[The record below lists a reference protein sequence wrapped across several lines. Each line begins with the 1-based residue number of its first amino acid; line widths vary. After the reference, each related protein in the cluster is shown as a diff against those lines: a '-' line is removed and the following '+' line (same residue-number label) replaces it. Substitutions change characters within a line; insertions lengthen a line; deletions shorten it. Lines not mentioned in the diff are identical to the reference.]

1 MATKS
6 NIITRPVTLEGW
18 LQALTGAMTCTHR
31 PNGTSYWHLSEAA
44 YWEPIR
50 DDLTAVC
57 MAAHREEFPN
67 DWRWE
72 AINDLANQ
80 LLVWSE
86 ADSDAWDADRF
97 SEVIVSVA
105 DDLADHGTCQLAA
118 WLSDHAGRAEFE
130 DPSLVEGFTPDLFTL
145 MRWRQCEE
153 LQLMAEILVSR
164 FDHLLPT

>member
-1 MATKS
+1 MTTKP
-6 NIITRPVTLEGW
+6 NTVTRPATLEGW

-31 PNGTSYWHLSEAA
+31 PKGTSYWHLSEAA

-86 ADSDAWDADRF
+86 ADPDVWEADRF
-97 SEVIVSVA
+97 RDVSFSIA

-118 WLSDHAGRAEFE
+118 WLSNHAGRAEFE
-130 DPSLVEGFTPDLFTL
+130 DPSLVEGLTPNLFTL

-153 LQLMAEILVSR
+153 LQLMAEVLISR
-164 FDHLLPT
+164 FEDLLPD

>member
-1 MATKS
+1 MTTKP
-6 NIITRPVTLEGW
+6 NTVTRPATLEGW

-86 ADSDAWDADRF
+86 ADSDVWEADRF
-97 SEVIVSVA
+97 FDVSFSIA
-105 DDLADHGTCQLAA
+105 DDLADYGTCQLAA

-130 DPSLVEGFTPDLFTL
+130 DPSLVEGLTPNLFTL

-153 LQLMAEILVSR
+153 LQLMAEVLISR
-164 FDHLLPT
+164 FEDLLPD